1 MSFVARQI
9 DAPEVLKAPNF
20 NFISANVEQT
30 SGGNQT
36 ESAKPTST
44 NKVLAVSSFQEMVG
58 ILKQVNMVAYH
69 ASSIFSSL
77 GKKVQETSRK
87 VRKVSDRIASLEKD
101 VFDMEQQK
109 NSDSS
114 FTRVEDSGVSS
125 TYMESESSSTLRNEV
140 QSFQNFFTADTRDDA
155 LNALY
160 GDCMPPPPLETMDTF
175 LPKNSDRPQKSCV
188 LKYSNPQYFMEQWI
202 KQEVEK
208 LQKYQLD
215 KEEHKRRHRQ
225 NVNQETKLT
234 NNVFGTAEPLTFGNA
249 TDEHYLKH
257 SPRTIAKKSTRMLDE
272 QNERYSKTLSK
283 LAIASKKIESET
295 TIPGD
300 IYRNAMDIVP
310 KVTPLGEQNDL
321 NSSPAIQSNPT
332 SLNGEN
338 SGTITVP
345 ENKVVAEESV
355 IGKVSVT
362 NRSDYGQGAKGESV
376 ESLVSNTSQL
386 PVAPSVAKKTIEP
399 PSVTSHSTMVRPSP
413 KIAFKPG
420 LASFLDDVKKFR
432 KDTLRPANEKV
443 ASPPGKIESTD
454 EVNGGDQS
462 SQNDKIADSGI
473 QKKSKPVS
481 LLEAIRKRASTVDE
495 SNRNRNISIDAII
508 KAKKKRRAQSYK
520 ETGVAAI
527 LAHRIAVMGGDDSE
541 DEKSGSS
548 SDEWD

>member
-1 MSFVARQI
+1 MSFAARQI

-87 VRKVSDRIASLEKD
+87 VRKVSNRIASLEKD

-114 FTRVEDSGVSS
+114 FTSVEDSGVSS

-234 NNVFGTAEPLTFGNA
+234 NNVFGTAEPLTLEMQLMN
-249 TDEHYLKH
+249 
-257 SPRTIAKKSTRMLDE
+257 TI
-272 QNERYSKTLSK
+272 
-283 LAIASKKIESET
+283 
-295 TIPGD
+295 
-300 IYRNAMDIVP
+300 
-310 KVTPLGEQNDL
+310 
-321 NSSPAIQSNPT
+321 
-332 SLNGEN
+332 
-338 SGTITVP
+338 
-345 ENKVVAEESV
+345 
-355 IGKVSVT
+355 
-362 NRSDYGQGAKGESV
+362 
-376 ESLVSNTSQL
+376 SNTL
-386 PVAPSVAKKTIEP
+386 HVP
-399 PSVTSHSTMVRPSP
+399 
-413 KIAFKPG
+413 
-420 LASFLDDVKKFR
+420 
-432 KDTLRPANEKV
+432 
-443 ASPPGKIESTD
+443 
-454 EVNGGDQS
+454 
-462 SQNDKIADSGI
+462 
-473 QKKSKPVS
+473 
-481 LLEAIRKRASTVDE
+481 
-495 SNRNRNISIDAII
+495 
-508 KAKKKRRAQSYK
+508 
-520 ETGVAAI
+520 
-527 LAHRIAVMGGDDSE
+527 
-541 DEKSGSS
+541 
-548 SDEWD
+548 

>member
-1 MSFVARQI
+1 MSFVTRQI
-9 DAPEVLKAPNF
+9 EAPEVLKASNF
-20 NFISANVEQT
+20 DFISANVEQM

-36 ESAKPTST
+36 ESSEPTST

-77 GKKVQETSRK
+77 GKKVQQTSRK
-87 VRKVSDRIASLEKD
+87 VSKISNRIANLEKD

-109 NSDSS
+109 NAASS
-114 FTRVEDSGVSS
+114 YKSVEDSGVSY
-125 TYMESESSSTLRNEV
+125 TYMESESSSTLRNE
-140 QSFQNFFTADTRDDA
+140 QHSFQNFFTTDTRDDA

-160 GDCMPPPPLETMDTF
+160 SDCMPPPPLETMDTF
-175 LPKNSDRPQKSCV
+175 LPKTSDRPPKSCV

-234 NNVFGTAEPLTFGNA
+234 DNVFGTAEPPNFGNA

-257 SPRTIAKKSTRMLDE
+257 SPRTRAKKSTRMLDE

-283 LAIASKKIESET
+283 LAIASKKLESGT

-321 NSSPAIQSNPT
+321 NSSPAIESKRT

-338 SGTITVP
+338 SGTISVP
-345 ENKVVAEESV
+345 ENKLWR
-355 IGKVSVT
+355 K
-362 NRSDYGQGAKGESV
+362 N
-376 ESLVSNTSQL
+376 QL
-386 PVAPSVAKKTIEP
+386 S
-399 PSVTSHSTMVRPSP
+399 
-413 KIAFKPG
+413 
-420 LASFLDDVKKFR
+420 
-432 KDTLRPANEKV
+432 EK
-443 ASPPGKIESTD
+443 
-454 EVNGGDQS
+454 
-462 SQNDKIADSGI
+462 
-473 QKKSKPVS
+473 
-481 LLEAIRKRASTVDE
+481 
-495 SNRNRNISIDAII
+495 
-508 KAKKKRRAQSYK
+508 
-520 ETGVAAI
+520 
-527 LAHRIAVMGGDDSE
+527 
-541 DEKSGSS
+541 
-548 SDEWD
+548 